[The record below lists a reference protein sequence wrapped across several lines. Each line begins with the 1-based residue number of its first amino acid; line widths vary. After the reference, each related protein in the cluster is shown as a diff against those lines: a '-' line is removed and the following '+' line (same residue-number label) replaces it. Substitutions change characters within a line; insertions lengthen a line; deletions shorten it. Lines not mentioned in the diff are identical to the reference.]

1 LLTGVIVAFGIYVPF
16 SPLGAAVG
24 LQPLPWDYFPWLVA
38 TLVGYCVL
46 TQIVKTLYIRRFKTW
61 L

>member
-1 LLTGVIVAFGIYVPF
+1 MAIGIYVPF

-24 LQPLPWDYFPWLVA
+24 LQPLPLNYFLWLVGI
-38 TLVGYCVL
+38 LKGYAVL
-46 TQIVKTLYIRRFKTW
+46 TQFLKQLNIKKFHSW